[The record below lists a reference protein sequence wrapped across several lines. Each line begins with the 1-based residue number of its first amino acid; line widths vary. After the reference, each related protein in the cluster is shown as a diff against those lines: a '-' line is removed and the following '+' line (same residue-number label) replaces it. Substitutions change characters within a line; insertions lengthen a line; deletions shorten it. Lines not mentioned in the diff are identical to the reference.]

1 MCMLLTQSVPQTIL
15 TSISHVWRDVSYTC
29 KGVCHVSKHQHHKRE
44 CNSMD
49 NSSESSH
56 QHVQPVQP
64 TCIAKLEGEENK
76 GIRHFRECLPLPPN
90 PLSNPN
96 VFFLFQTTSYWF
108 KLLSCLCLFSLYP
121 IATIA

>member
-1 MCMLLTQSVPQTIL
+1 
-15 TSISHVWRDVSYTC
+15 
-29 KGVCHVSKHQHHKRE
+29 
-44 CNSMD
+44 MD
-49 NSSESSH
+49 NGSESSH

-96 VFFLFQTTSYWF
+96 VFFFFRLLATGSSYSPASASF
-108 KLLSCLCLFSLYP
+108 LSTLLLQ
-121 IATIA
+121 